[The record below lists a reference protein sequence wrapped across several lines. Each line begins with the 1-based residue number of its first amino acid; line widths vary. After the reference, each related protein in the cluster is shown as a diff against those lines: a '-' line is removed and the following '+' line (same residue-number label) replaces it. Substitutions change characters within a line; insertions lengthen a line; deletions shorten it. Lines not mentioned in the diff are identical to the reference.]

1 MGSRGS
7 FISYLV
13 KNKNK
18 KFISVTNQDMTRF
31 NITLNESVDFVFN
44 CIDKMWGGEIFVPKI
59 PSYKVTDLVK
69 AISPKSKIK
78 IVRRKS
84 LSHVRW

>member
-1 MGSRGS
+1 
-7 FISYLV
+7 
-13 KNKNK
+13 
-18 KFISVTNQDMTRF
+18 MTRF

-44 CIDKMWGGEIFVPKI
+44 CIDKMWGEIFVPKI

-78 IVRRKS
+78 IVVLDQVKRNMKK
-84 LSHVRW
+84 